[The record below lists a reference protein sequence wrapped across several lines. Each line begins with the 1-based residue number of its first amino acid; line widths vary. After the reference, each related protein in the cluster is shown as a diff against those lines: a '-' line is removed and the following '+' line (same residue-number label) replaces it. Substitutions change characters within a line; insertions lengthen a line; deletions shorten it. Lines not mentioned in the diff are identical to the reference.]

1 MQARFYNSLIFLKFK
16 IFPTDSA
23 CLCDFM
29 AMGIATIL
37 HHHHSHYMKDFEATR
52 VPLRMT
58 KAKALLAH
66 INKTFDTLPFCRR
79 WLDRPDGG
87 STHVNGPNGGQQ
99 TKYYGSLKHLCDAG
113 IVQAY
118 PPLCDVAGSYVAQY
132 EHTLILRPTCKE
144 VSY

>member
-1 MQARFYNSLIFLKFK
+1 
-16 IFPTDSA
+16 
-23 CLCDFM
+23 
-29 AMGIATIL
+29 
-37 HHHHSHYMKDFEATR
+37 MKNFEATR

-87 STHVNGPNGGQQ
+87 STYVNGPTGGQQ
-99 TKYYGSLKHLCDAG
+99 MKCYGSLKHLCDAG

-118 PPLCDVAGSYVAQY
+118 PPLCDMSGSYVAQY

-144 VSY
+144 VGYYHIILNTALQGVFFRPDIIFISPSSGAVQRG

>member
-1 MQARFYNSLIFLKFK
+1 MSSIVIMDMLQ
-16 IFPTDSA
+16 
-23 CLCDFM
+23 
-29 AMGIATIL
+29 L
-37 HHHHSHYMKDFEATR
+37 HNHHSHYMKDFEAIR
-52 VPLRMT
+52 VPLRMV
-58 KAKALLAH
+58 KVKVLLAH

-87 STHVNGPNGGQQ
+87 STYVNGPTGGQQ

-118 PPLCDVAGSYVAQY
+118 PPLCDVSGSYVAQY

-144 VSY
+144 VTETEQSTHIMLNTALQHLV